1 MAKKLKKLKQKDLDL
16 LPIMNLFT
24 ILIPFLL
31 SMASFQKLAIVEVS
45 LPERTDMVMD
55 NETPPEP
62 DDQALNLSVA
72 ISKDYLQIVAR
83 GGMLPMIF
91 YKEMWTFRCKS
102 DGDSITYSPSEI
114 SETEPPK
121 CRDGKALD
129 KEKYKYSIETIHLW
143 AINKQTEEDPGTLL
157 TSLYSA
163 SDSAYMDGNNEFIN
177 DKQGVQPGT
186 VLATLAE
193 SSSRRITPEDYGKMK
208 VLPRSAYDELAKA
221 LISIHNRFI
230 DATDADNIIV
240 VADDDAAFDK
250 VINVMDRARDAGFWK
265 INLAKLGG

>member
-1 MAKKLKKLKQKDLDL
+1 MSKKKIEFKEPDL
-16 LPIMNLFT
+16 LPVMNLFT

-45 LPERTDMVMD
+45 LPERSEMVMND
-55 NETPPEP
+55 EPPPEP

-91 YKEMWTFRCKS
+91 YKEMWTFRCKA
-102 DGDSITYSPSEI
+102 DGDSITYSPSEV
-114 SETEPPK
+114 SAENPPK
-121 CRDGKALD
+121 CRNGQALD
-129 KEKYKYSIETIHLW
+129 KDAYKYSIETIHLW
-143 AINKQTEEDPGTLL
+143 AVNKASEEDPGTLM
-157 TSLYSA
+157 TSLYS
-163 SDSAYMDGNNEFIN
+163 STDSAFMDGNNEFIP
-177 DKQGVQPGT
+177 DRKGVQPGS

-193 SSSRRITPEDYGKMK
+193 SSSRRITPEEFAKLK
-208 VLPRSAYDELAKA
+208 VTPRSAYDELAKN

-230 DATDADNIIV
+230 DSPDADNIIV
-240 VADDDAAFDK
+240 VADDETAFDK

>member
-1 MAKKLKKLKQKDLDL
+1 MAKKAEFKEPDL
-16 LPIMNLFT
+16 LPVMNLFT

-31 SMASFQKLAIVEVS
+31 SMSSFQKLAIVEVA
-45 LPERTDMVMD
+45 LPERSDMVMS
-55 NETPPEP
+55 NEPPPEP

-102 DGDSITYSPSEI
+102 DGDSITYSPSEV
-114 SETEPPK
+114 SATNPPK

-129 KEKYKYSIETIHLW
+129 SNYKYAIETIHLW
-143 AINKQTEEDPGTLL
+143 AINKTSEEDPGTLM
-157 TSLYSA
+157 TSLYSGT
-163 SDSAYMDGNNEFIN
+163 DSAYMDGNNQFVPDRKGI
-177 DKQGVQPGT
+177 QPGT
-186 VLATLAE
+186 VLATLSE
-193 SSSRRITPEDYGKMK
+193 SSSRRITPEEYAKLQ
-208 VLPRSAYDELAKA
+208 VLPRSAYDELAKS
-221 LISIHNRFI
+221 LIDIHNRFI
-230 DATDADNIIV
+230 DSPDADNIIV
-240 VADDDAAFDK
+240 VADDETPFDK

>member
-1 MAKKLKKLKQKDLDL
+1 MPAKKVEQKDLDL
-16 LPIMNLFT
+16 LPVMNLFT

-45 LPERTDMVMD
+45 LPERSDMVMSD
-55 NETPPEP
+55 EPPPEP

-102 DGDSITYSPSEI
+102 DGDSITYAPAEVSASN
-114 SETEPPK
+114 PPK
-121 CRDGKALD
+121 CRNGQALD
-129 KEKYKYSIETIHLW
+129 SNYKYSIETIHLW
-143 AINKQTEEDPGTLL
+143 AINKTSEEDPGTLM
-157 TSLYSA
+157 TSLYSGT
-163 SDSAYMDGNNEFIN
+163 DSAYLDGNNQFIP
-177 DKQGVQPGT
+177 DRKGVQPGT
-186 VLATLAE
+186 VLATLSE
-193 SSSRRITPEDYGKMK
+193 SSQRKITPEEFGKLK
-208 VLPRSAYDELAKA
+208 VLPRSAYDELAKS
-221 LISIHNRFI
+221 LIDIHNRFI
-230 DATDADNIIV
+230 DSPDADNIIV
-240 VADDDAAFDK
+240 VADDETPFDK